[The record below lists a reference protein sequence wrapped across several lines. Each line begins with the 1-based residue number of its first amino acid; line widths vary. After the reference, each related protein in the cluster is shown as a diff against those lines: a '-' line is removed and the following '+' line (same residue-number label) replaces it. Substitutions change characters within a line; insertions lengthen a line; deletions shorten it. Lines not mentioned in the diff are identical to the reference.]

1 MPSIALAAVLSGI
14 YNFALFDITYL
25 LTGGGPS
32 GSTTT
37 LPLLLY
43 NQAFRALD
51 QGRAAAIG
59 LVIFG
64 AGLVALGVV
73 FRLVA
78 ADAGMSHTP
87 PALLRSLGRRVA
99 GRPRAHLPV
108 PVDRAVLLARSREL
122 PLARPGRRAAARAST
137 SRATRTPCERADL
150 FRWMGTSLAV
160 AVSTT
165 VLSLAVS
172 APLAFALAR
181 LRFRGR
187 RTFSGLLVLHYAVP
201 SVTIAVPLFVLLVAL
216 GQYNSLFALVIVH
229 CTLTIP
235 FCTWVL
241 RDFYE
246 ALPVEIEEAGYV
258 DGAGLRQVLRRIVLP
273 LSMAA
278 LLAAGAYA
286 FILSWNDFLFA
297 FILINTQEN
306 FTAPVGINAFFTG
319 RNIEQSTWAQLMA
332 ASTLVSL
339 PSAILFVVFQRYLVS
354 GFLSG
359 SVRG

>member
-1 MPSIALAAVLSGI
+1 VSHARGRYLVRSFGAWLVVLVIIFPFLWIVLSSWRDPE
-14 YNFALFDITYL
+14 NFLSLDLADALPHEIDLSSYT
-25 LTGGGPS
+25 
-32 GSTTT
+32 
-37 LPLLLY
+37 
-43 NQAFRALD
+43 N
-51 QGRAAAIG
+51 
-59 LVIFG
+59 
-64 AGLVALGVV
+64 ALG
-73 FRLVA
+73 
-78 ADAGMSHTP
+78 
-87 PALLRSLGRRVA
+87 
-99 GRPRAHLPV
+99 
-108 PVDRAVLLARSREL
+108 
-122 PLARPGRRAAARAST
+122 
-137 SRATRTPCERADL
+137 RADL

-165 VLSLAVS
+165 ILSLAVS

-187 RTFSGLLVLHYAVP
+187 RTFSGLLALHYAVP
-201 SVTIAVPLFVLLVAL
+201 SVTIAIPLFVLLVAL
-216 GQYNSLFALVIVH
+216 GQYDSLFALVIVH

-258 DGAGLRQVLRRIVLP
+258 DGASLTQVLRHIVLP
-273 LSMAA
+273 LSTAA

-319 RNIEQSTWAQLMA
+319 SSIEQSTWAQLMA

-339 PSAILFVVFQRYLVS
+339 PSAILFIVFQRYLVS